1 MVIANKILTLVWDKN
16 YLDAINT
23 FAKIG
28 SLIENGLTIPEFVN
42 IKLEQ
47 ETDKEANFF
56 FAFMKSRV
64 KRMRK
69 RHCFLSEKSLIVAKK
84 LRK

>member
-47 ETDKEANFF
+47 EQGPE
-56 FAFMKSRV
+56 
-64 KRMRK
+64 
-69 RHCFLSEKSLIVAKK
+69 
-84 LRK
+84 